1 MRFPQSG
8 AASKVG
14 GREVARPEPHS
25 LSCFGY
31 GISSHSLGLW
41 RGHRVSR
48 AERGYR
54 VTLAAS
60 MAQSVDK
67 FEPMSF
73 RRSGL
78 EEVAEEYWVFD
89 LLTLS
94 PSPPDCLE
102 YE

>member
-1 MRFPQSG
+1 MSG
-8 AASKVG
+8 
-14 GREVARPEPHS
+14 
-25 LSCFGY
+25 
-31 GISSHSLGLW
+31 
-41 RGHRVSR
+41 
-48 AERGYR
+48 AERGYW

-60 MAQSVDK
+60 MAQSVDY

-94 PSPPDCLE
+94 PSSPGCLE
-102 YE
+102 MSSSPISDMAFLSSPA